1 MLRAIPLPVAILA
14 ALLLG
19 APAPATA
26 AIPVMASE
34 SAPHQSIHVPRDKSL
49 SYRLERPATRIVVS
63 QPEIAKVTATSPST
77 FFVQGIALGSTNML
91 VYGADG
97 RLSEVL
103 DIRVG
108 FDADGLQ
115 QDLGAAFP
123 DEPIRVRNLGE
134 SVMLEG
140 EVSHTGVQARAEAM
154 AYRYAPDSVVSRLT
168 TRASQQVIL
177 EVRILE
183 ANRTALQDLGVNGS
197 IQNNAFGFGFGRGL
211 LGQDPASSALQFFG
225 SGGTR
230 VDLLLQAMEQKGIVR
245 TLARPNLVALPGQT
259 ATFHAGGE
267 YPYPVP
273 QKDNQVTIEFR
284 TYGVELAFTPTVQDN
299 GLIRMDVAPRVS
311 QLDFQNSIRILGLNV
326 PALIARETKTTVEL
340 RPGESLT
347 IGGLFQREYSN
358 TVNQVPGLG
367 NVPVLGA
374 LFRSNRW
381 KQAETEL
388 LVIVTPRFVEPAD
401 MQKAQA
407 THAPPGEEPTR
418 AQTLLLGKALDR
430 PLSKSEGHQ

>member
-1 MLRAIPLPVAILA
+1 MIRWTLLPFAMAGALA
-14 ALLLG
+14 LSL
-19 APAPATA
+19 PAPATA
-26 AIPVMASE
+26 AIPMASE
-34 SAPHQSIHVPRDKSL
+34 GAQHQSIYVARDKSA
-49 SYRLERPATRIVVS
+49 SFRLERPASRIVVG
-63 QPEIAKVTATSPST
+63 QPEIAKVTATSNSS
-77 FFVQGIALGSTNML
+77 FFVQGIELGSTNML
-91 VYGADG
+91 VYGPDG
-97 RLSEVL
+97 RLQEVL

-108 FDADGLQ
+108 YDANGLQ
-115 QDLGAAFP
+115 QDLTAAFP
-123 DEPIRVRNLGE
+123 EEPIRVRNLGE

-140 EVSHTGVQARAEAM
+140 EVSHTGIQTKAEAI
-154 AYRYAPDSVVSRLT
+154 AYRYAPDSVISRLT
-168 TRASQQVIL
+168 TRASQQVVL
-177 EVRILE
+177 EVRVLE
-183 ANRTALQDLGVNGS
+183 ANRTALQDLGVRGTTGGTNVS
-197 IQNNAFGFGFGRGL
+197 FDFGRGL
-211 LGQDPASSALQFFG
+211 LGQDPASGVLRVL
-225 SGGTR
+225 GGGMSP
-230 VDLLLQAMEQKGIVR
+230 VDVQLQAMEQKGIVR

-273 QKDNQVTIEFR
+273 QKDNQITIEFR

-388 LVIVTPRFVEPAD
+388 LVIVTPRYVEPAD
-401 MQKAQA
+401 MQKAAA
-407 THAPPGEEPTR
+407 TKTMPGEEPKR
-418 AQTLLLGKALDR
+418 VDTLLNGKVLDR
-430 PLSKSEGHQ
+430 ALSGPEGHE

>member
-1 MLRAIPLPVAILA
+1 MLLRALPLPLA
-14 ALLLG
+14 VLTTLLLCTP
-19 APAPATA
+19 PAAA

-34 SAPHQSIHVPRDKSL
+34 AAPHQSIHVPRDKSL
-49 SYRLERPATRIVVS
+49 SFRLERPASRIVVS
-63 QPEIAKVTATSPST
+63 QPEIAKVTATSPSS
-77 FFVQGIALGSTNML
+77 FFVQGIELGSTNML

-108 FDADGLQ
+108 YDADGLQ
-115 QDLGAAFP
+115 QDLTAAFP

-140 EVSHTGVQARAEAM
+140 EVSHTGIQSRAEAI
-154 AYRYAPDSVVSRLT
+154 AYRYAPDSVISRLT
-168 TRASQQVIL
+168 TRASQQVVL
-177 EVRILE
+177 EVRVLE
-183 ANRTALQDLGVNGS
+183 ANRTALQDLGFTGS
-197 IQNNAFGFGFGRGL
+197 IEGSNFGIGFGRGL
-211 LGQDPASSALQFFG
+211 LGQDPANSLLRYV
-225 SGGTR
+225 SGGSTA
-230 VDLLLQAMEQKGIVR
+230 VDIMLQAMEQKGVVR
-245 TLARPNLVALPGQT
+245 MLARPNLVALPGQT

-273 QKDNQVTIEFR
+273 QKDNQITIEFR

-326 PALIARETKTTVEL
+326 PGLIARETKTTVEL

-358 TVNQVPGLG
+358 TVNQVPGIG

-381 KQAETEL
+381 KQNETEL
-388 LVIVTPRFVEPAD
+388 LVIVTPRFVDAAD
-401 MQKAQA
+401 MQKAAA
-407 THAPPGEEPTR
+407 TKAPPGEEPTR
-418 AQTLLLGKALDR
+418 AQTLLLGKALDK
-430 PLSKSEGHQ
+430 PLSKPEGEP